1 MENNIYNLNDYYKT
15 LKLQDD
21 YEKGIIDED
30 EISLEE
36 YDELIKLYKMQIRK
50 LADNI
55 NYRIKL
61 LQRGDK

>member
-1 MENNIYNLNDYYKT
+1 MENNIYNLNDYYKA

-21 YEKGIIDED
+21 YEKGVIDED

-55 NYRIKL
+55 NHRIKL

>member
-1 MENNIYNLNDYYKT
+1 MENNIYNLNDYYKA

-21 YEKGIIDED
+21 YEKGVIDED

>member
-1 MENNIYNLNDYYKT
+1 MENNIYNLDDYYKA
-15 LKLQDD
+15 LKLQED
-21 YEKGIIDED
+21 YEKGVIDED

-36 YDELIKLYKMQIRK
+36 YDELIKLYKIQIRK
-50 LADNI
+50 LADDI

>member
-1 MENNIYNLNDYYKT
+1 MENNIYNLDDYYKA
-15 LKLQDD
+15 LKLQED
-21 YEKGIIDED
+21 YEKGVIDED

>member
-1 MENNIYNLNDYYKT
+1 MENNIYNLDDYYKA
-15 LKLQDD
+15 LKLQED
-21 YEKGIIDED
+21 YENGVIDED

>member
-1 MENNIYNLNDYYKT
+1 MENNIYNLDDYYKA

-21 YEKGIIDED
+21 YEKGVIDED
-30 EISLEE
+30 EITLEE

>member
-1 MENNIYNLNDYYKT
+1 MENNIYNLDDYYKA

-21 YEKGIIDED
+21 YEKDVIDED

-36 YDELIKLYKMQIRK
+36 YDELIKLYKIQIRK
-50 LADNI
+50 LADDI

>member
-1 MENNIYNLNDYYKT
+1 MENNIYNLDDYYKA

-21 YEKGIIDED
+21 YEKGVIDED

>member
-1 MENNIYNLNDYYKT
+1 MENNIYNLNDYYKA

>member
-1 MENNIYNLNDYYKT
+1 MENNIYNLEDYYKV
-15 LKLQDD
+15 LKLQED
-21 YEKGIIDED
+21 YEKGVIDED